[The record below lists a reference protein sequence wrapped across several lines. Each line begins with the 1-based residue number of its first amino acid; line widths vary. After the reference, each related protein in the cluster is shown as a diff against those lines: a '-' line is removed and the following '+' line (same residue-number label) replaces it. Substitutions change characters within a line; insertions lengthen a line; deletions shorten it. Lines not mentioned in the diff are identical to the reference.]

1 MRAVSF
7 SLAFVLAASVAAGC
21 STDSD
26 STPTDTGAADA
37 GDGSGDAAV
46 GDTGADGDA
55 EPDAGPVPGSV
66 CDELG
71 LLPVPF
77 DSAGP
82 YGVLR
87 HELADDFTLPLA
99 DGSTFTL
106 SEAWTGCDAYLFMPD
121 SIVASQ
127 IDNTPLW
134 QTDLAELIERSP
146 RNAHYFLLTRQAAA
160 PAEVTVQN
168 MQAEVDRVLG
178 TLSDADAEHW
188 RGRLHVVQTR
198 VADLDGWLRDMLISS
213 VGSGGFGIDP
223 HQHLRGFGSLSDV
236 TRYDAALAGAAGWGW
251 ANNLAYVAHE
261 ALWWNQQ
268 VRLQQD
274 LDADGATVV
283 SLWQGEVIEQFDD
296 MEVELPSAEE
306 MAGFDTLEFEIEM
319 RCPNTESVEFG
330 NCGAW
335 DYLAHLWLFTGE
347 DERLEMSRF
356 ITTYHREARW
366 VIDATPMLYYLREG
380 GTQKLRWEWAPEWNV
395 QPTATWV
402 NLRFSNQG
410 RGVRP
415 IEVTPLFQGG
425 SFTST
430 YNDGRERLQVDIPAA
445 AEKVELWA
453 VITGHGADTN
463 QCAEFCNHQHEFI
476 INNRSFYREHPQVGN
491 QEGCIEQIDAGMTP
505 NQWGTWWFGRGGW
518 CPGQQ
523 VDPMV
528 EDVTEIVEPGGTADV
543 DYFGWYGGRNPP
555 DNSGNVLVESYLVT
569 YGAM

>member
-1 MRAVSF
+1 MRSA
-7 SLAFVLAASVAAGC
+7 SLCLVFALSCSLTVGC
-21 STDSD
+21 SSDSD
-26 STPTDTGAADA
+26 ESPSNTDTGAADT
-37 GDGSGDAAV
+37 GDGSGDAAL
-46 GDTGADGDA
+46 
-55 EPDAGPVPGSV
+55 PDAGADVTPDAVAGVDV

-71 LLPVPF
+71 LTPVPF
-77 DSAGP
+77 DADGP

-87 HELADDFTLPLA
+87 HELAEDFSVPLV

-106 SEAWTGCDAYLFMPD
+106 SEAWTGCDAYLFVPD

-134 QTDLAELIERSP
+134 QSDLAELIERSP
-146 RNAHYFLLTRQAAA
+146 RNAHYFLLSRQAAA
-160 PAEVTVQN
+160 PAAATVQN
-168 MQAEVDRVLG
+168 MQAEVERVLG
-178 TLSDADAEHW
+178 TLSEADAEHW
-188 RGRLHVVQTR
+188 RGRVHVVETR
-198 VADLDGWLRDMLISS
+198 IADLDGWLRTMLISS

-223 HQHLRGFGSLSDV
+223 HQRLRGFGSLSDV
-236 TRYDAALAGAAGWGW
+236 NRYDNALASAAGWGW

-274 LDADGATVV
+274 LDAVDATVV
-283 SLWQGEVIEQFDD
+283 SLWQGEVIEQFAD
-296 MEVELPSAEE
+296 MEVELPSADE
-306 MAGFDTLEFEIEM
+306 MATFDTLEFEIEM
-319 RCPNTESVEFG
+319 RCPNSESVEFN

-347 DERLEMSRF
+347 DERLELSRF

-366 VIDATPMLYYLREG
+366 VIDATPMLYFLREG
-380 GTQKLRWEWAPEWNV
+380 GMRTLRWEWAPEWNV

-425 SFTST
+425 NFNEQ
-430 YNDGRERLQVDIPAA
+430 YNDGRERLEVEIPAQ

-476 INNRSFYREHPQVGN
+476 INNRSFYREHPEVGN
-491 QEGCIEQIDAGMTP
+491 QEGCIAQIDNGMTP

-523 VDPMV
+523 VPPMV
-528 EDVTEIVEPGGTADV
+528 ENVTDIVEPGGTAQV
-543 DYFGWYGGRNPP
+543 DYFGWFGGRNPP
-555 DNSGNVLVESYLVT
+555 DNSGNVLVESWLVS